1 MAFLTILIVGL
12 ISYIDYGGNVARF
25 VQGDP
30 EVIREVPG
38 PGYPGGPDP
47 DEQLA
52 MATGDVDEELVVQQG
67 QLHVRSDDPARR
79 YAGQEQAAEGDTGA
93 DEAPR
98 AGDRRRQFK
107 LPKLPIP
114 SDILDIPNVLPS
126 RIKDI
131 ISDLPAVPTIPT
143 DPGDIISQLPTDPGE
158 LISDLPIPALPTIP
172 AIPTLPVPIPIPTE
186 VPPLPT
192 LPLPTGIDPPKWPV
206 PTVLP
211 PGKPVDPED
220 PYRLPDL
227 TELPRKIIRLLH
239 DTISKLSTNPN
250 TPKYWRDV
258 LRLILRILNRVA
270 GGDPKPW
277 PRPTATLP
285 LPTGTKLPLPIIP
298 TKSLTIPTVPLPTVT
313 VPTIP
318 GLGPRPT
325 LTLPHRARRQ
335 PRQQPGTG
343 KKKVVRDEGGGD
355 GPLSDE
361 GRKKLRSAV
370 SDEVWAAV
378 DWSNPLV
385 APLTAAAAMVA
396 FDAVY
401 SVAEKWQ
408 GTDDEA
414 ERERLLDSFVVVDD
428 DVLEAVV

>member
-52 MATGDVDEELVVQQG
+52 TAGGDDDEDLVVQQR
-67 QLHVRSDDPARR
+67 QLHVRSDDPARG
-79 YAGQEQAAEGDTGA
+79 YAGQEQAAEDDTGA
-93 DEAPR
+93 DEATG
-98 AGDRRRQFK
+98 AEERRRQFK

-158 LISDLPIPALPTIP
+158 LISDLPIPTLPTIP
-172 AIPTLPVPIPIPTE
+172 AIPTLPVPVPI
-186 VPPLPT
+186 
-192 LPLPTGIDPPKWPV
+192 PTGIDRPKWPV
-206 PTVLP
+206 PTVVP
-211 PGKPVDPED
+211 PGKPSNPED

-239 DTISKLSTNPN
+239 DAISKLSANPD

-258 LRLILRILNRVA
+258 LRLMLRILNRVA

-277 PRPTATLP
+277 PPPSATLPLP
-285 LPTGTKLPLPIIP
+285 LPTGTKLPPIIP
-298 TKSLTIPTVPLPTVT
+298 TKTLTVPTVPLPTVT

-318 GLGPRPT
+318 GLLPRPT
-325 LTLPHRARRQ
+325 LTLPHRAGRRRQ
-335 PRQQPGTG
+335 PGAG
-343 KKKVVRDEGGGD
+343 KKLVRDEGGGD
-355 GPLSDE
+355 GPLGDE
-361 GRKKLRSAV
+361 GRKELRSAV

-414 ERERLLDSFVVVDD
+414 ERERLLDSFVVIDD
-428 DVLEAVV
+428 DVLEAGV